1 MELNPE
7 DAVTNNVMGT
17 QNVVEACEAI
27 GVDHFVLISTDKAVN
42 PANVMGATKLI
53 GEMLVHDAAVRTNG
67 AYVSVRFGNVLAS
80 SGSVVPL
87 FQKQIAAGGPITV
100 THPDMTR
107 YFMTIPEAVQL
118 VLQAA
123 AMGRGG
129 ETFILDMG
137 EPVKI
142 VDLASDLVQ
151 LSGYELGRDID
162 IVFTGLRPGEKL
174 SEQLYTTGENVA
186 HTEHEKIVVV
196 RNGDKPAMPRERL
209 AELLDAAKRG
219 DHLRLRHLLAE
230 TVPGYSHTASGKSDA
245 VSSAGI
251 VAAGEASQKP
261 AIKI

>member
-1 MELNPE
+1 
-7 DAVTNNVMGT
+7 
-17 QNVVEACEAI
+17 
-27 GVDHFVLISTDKAVN
+27 
-42 PANVMGATKLI
+42 
-53 GEMLVHDAAVRTNG
+53 
-67 AYVSVRFGNVLAS
+67 
-80 SGSVVPL
+80 
-87 FQKQIAAGGPITV
+87 
-100 THPDMTR
+100 MTR

-123 AMGRGG
+123 AIGRGG

-186 HTEHEKIVVV
+186 ATQHEKIVVV

-209 AELLDAAKRG
+209 AELLDAGKRG

-230 TVPGYSHTASGKSDA
+230 AVPGYSHTASGGESDA
-245 VSSAGI
+245 ASSAGI
-251 VAAGEASQKP
+251 VAAGEALRKP
-261 AIKI
+261 AIEI